1 MREVVEK
8 RLRGQF
14 EYESG
19 SLTFSEHR
27 LELTIDEGSDAE
39 GSFIVYGPKDRIVE
53 GTVSA
58 TELRMSVLTT
68 TFSGA
73 QDTISYHFHGEGLK
87 GGDVLQ
93 GYFRIVS
100 NQGEYQVPFVVSVQI
115 HHIDSEVGDIRNLF
129 HFANLAR
136 TNFNA
141 AVRLFYDP
149 RFAGI
154 FDGNDARYAE
164 LYRGLSVSPGNTQ
177 NVEEFLLAV
186 NKKQQTAF
194 LPDRREIDLPAPVT
208 DQEFI
213 IHISRNGWG
222 YTYLKVE
229 ADAPFIKLSQ
239 HTITEEDFLGNSVSF
254 RFTVRTEALHA
265 GRNIGR
271 LTFRNAFTSFAVDVS
286 VNKPS
291 LPAQERDLQHDQH
304 QLFRLYEAFRLKQ
317 INMDAWMSRTEQ
329 VLKRMNALMPEDL
342 AVRLYRAHF
351 ALTAERDNEAKW
363 ILGQAKSQVEESGD
377 ERMLCYFR
385 YLLVLADEPGVTVDD
400 TVVKIKEALLRSPHD
415 WRLNWLLL
423 YLSDEYTVSLSKK
436 RHLLQE
442 LYTAGCRSP
451 FIYIE
456 ALQMMNTQPGALNQL
471 DYFALDVLRYGVR
484 HDALSAGLREQ
495 ILNLAVREKTASKD
509 LFEIL
514 TALYEK
520 DHAEAALLAVCETLI
535 RAGRTDEAAFPFYAA
550 AVERSLRIT
559 RLYEYYMLSAP
570 MSGKGAERVDIPKE
584 VLMYYSYQS
593 SLPYDKAAALY
604 RYVLENKGD
613 YPELYESYL
622 PQIHAFL
629 KEQISKRHINED
641 LSVLYKNFLTRD
653 MVDADNAHAVLQMLY
668 TARIK
673 TEDPRAVCVIVRYHH
688 LEKEREYPVIGG
700 EAYVPLF
707 GSEYTVLLL
716 DKEDNRYAVSIPHE
730 NVKLILPGQMITY
743 AMPYLTDGE
752 ARIDLFLTEQSG
764 GTLRIEEESLHR
776 YQALA
781 EDKALTDEARAQ
793 IRLALLRYYYDR
805 DYLEELS
812 ALLEQIRPER
822 LTTSARGDVID
833 MMILAGMYEKALS
846 WLKSYG
852 TFEIDARSVV
862 RLYSRMMD
870 REILPGGEDITE
882 IAFYAFR
889 KGKYDERL
897 LRYLTNHF
905 HGMVKEM
912 RDIWKASAGFSV
924 DTYRICERI
933 LVQMLYSGSY
943 IGDRMHV
950 FRDYVN
956 RTGNAEIESAF
967 LSQCAYDSFVKD
979 RVMEEYIFERIARQ
993 HMEGVHLD
1001 KICKLAYLKHYA
1013 ENKKSGVT
1021 PDVEVVRDFLMHL
1034 TREKMLFPFYQDY
1047 IDALPQMVTYAD
1059 KTIMEYRTRPG
1070 NRCIMHYQY
1079 AGEMEDTY
1087 QSVQMTEQYDGVYVT
1102 SFTLFFGEQMQYYI
1116 TESSGGKEEVT
1127 ESGLL
1132 TKNDIAQTHGA
1143 GRFNLI
1149 NDIMIGEALHDY
1161 ETVDRLL
1168 EEYYRKQF
1176 IVSKLFRPFKTD
1188 GSDQT
1193 EKEQA

>member
-14 EYESG
+14 EYDSG

-53 GTVSA
+53 GTVSS

-68 TFSGA
+68 SFSGA
-73 QDTISYHFHGEGLK
+73 QDTISYQFHGEGLK

-93 GYFRIVS
+93 GYFRIIS

-115 HHIDSEVGDIRNLF
+115 RHIDSEVGDIRNLF

-149 RFAGI
+149 KFAGI
-154 FDGNDARYAE
+154 FDGNDAQYEE
-164 LYRGLSVSPGNTQ
+164 LYKGLSVSAGNAQ

-186 NKKQQTAF
+186 NKKQMTQY
-194 LPDRREIDLPAPVT
+194 LPDRTKIELPAPPS

-213 IHISRNGWG
+213 VHISRNGWG
-222 YTYLKVE
+222 YTFLQAE
-229 ADAPFIKLSQ
+229 CDAPFIRLSQ
-239 HTITEEDFLGNSVSF
+239 KTITENDFLGNSVSY
-254 RFTVRTEALHA
+254 RFTVLADALH
-265 GRNIGR
+265 GGSNIAR
-271 LTFRNAFTSFAVDVS
+271 ITFQNAFTSFHVEVTAL
-286 VNKPS
+286 KPY
-291 LPAQERDLQHDQH
+291 LQAQEKDLHHSQHE
-304 QLFRLYEAFRLKQ
+304 LFRLYESFRLKQ
-317 INMDAWMSRTEQ
+317 INMDAWLSRTEQ
-329 VLKRMNALMPEDL
+329 VLKRMNVLAPEDVT
-342 AVRLYRAHF
+342 VRLYRAHF
-351 ALTAERDNEAKW
+351 ALTAGRDNEAKY
-363 ILGQAKSQVEESGD
+363 ILEQLQEAMETHED
-377 ERMLCYFR
+377 ERLRCYYR
-385 YLLVLADEPGVTVDD
+385 YLLVLAEMGDVTVED
-400 TVVKIKEALLRSPHD
+400 TVVRIKEALLKSPHD

-456 ALQMMNTQPGALNQL
+456 ALQMMNVQPSALNAL
-471 DYFALDVLRYGVR
+471 DYFSLDVLRYGVR
-484 HDALSAGLREQ
+484 HNALSEGLQEQ
-495 ILNLAVREKTASKD
+495 ILNLSAKEKTTPKE

-514 TALYEK
+514 SELYKTEKGTTALQ
-520 DHAEAALLAVCETLI
+520 AVCETLI
-535 RAGRTDEAAFPFYAA
+535 RAGRTDEAAFPYYAA
-550 AVERSLRIT
+550 AVARELKIT
-559 RLYEYYMLSAP
+559 RLYEYYMLS
-570 MSGKGAERVDIPKE
+570 IPLNGNREEMKEIPRE

-604 RYVLENKGD
+604 RYLLENKGE
-613 YPELYESYL
+613 YPELYESYQ
-622 PQIHAFL
+622 PQVLSFIR
-629 KEQISKRHINED
+629 EQITKRHINED
-641 LSVLYKNFLTRD
+641 LSVLYKNYLTRET
-653 MVDADNAHAVLQMLY
+653 VDADNAHAVLQMLY
-668 TARIK
+668 TARIR
-673 TEDPRAVCVIVRYHH
+673 TEDMRAVRLVVRYRR
-688 LEKEREYPVIGG
+688 LEEEREYPMTNG

-716 DKEDNRYAVSIPHE
+716 DREDNRYAVSIPHE
-730 NVKLILPGQMITY
+730 NTKLILPGQLATY
-743 AMPYLTDGE
+743 VTPYLTEGMPSL
-752 ARIDLFLTEQSG
+752 DLFLTEQG
-764 GTLRIEEESLHR
+764 KGALRIEEGSLLR
-776 YQALA
+776 YQALS
-781 EDKALTDEARAQ
+781 DNPALTAQARLE
-793 IRLALLRYYYDR
+793 IKTALLKFYYDR
-805 DYLEELS
+805 DYIDRLS
-812 ALLEQIRPER
+812 EQLEQVRPEQLSTR
-822 LTTSARGDVID
+822 TRGDVID
-833 MMILAGMYEKALS
+833 MMILAGMYERALS

-852 TFEIDARSVV
+852 TFEIDARSIV

-870 REILPGGEDITE
+870 AELLTEEEDETE

-897 LRYLTNHF
+897 LSYLTDHF
-905 HGMVKEM
+905 GGMVKEM

-933 LVQMLYSGSY
+933 LVQMLYSGAY
-943 IGDRMHV
+943 IGDRMHI

-956 RTGNAEIESAF
+956 RTGNAEIEAAF

-979 RVMEEYIFERIARQ
+979 RVMEEYVFERIAKQ
-993 HMEGVHLD
+993 HHEGVRLD

-1013 ENKKSGVT
+1013 DSKKSGIA
-1021 PDVEVVRDFLMHL
+1021 PDAEVVRDFLMHL
-1034 TREKMLFPFYQDY
+1034 TREKTYFAFYQDY

-1059 KTIMEYRTRPG
+1059 KTIVEYRTRPG
-1070 NRCIMHYQY
+1070 NRCVMHYQY
-1079 AGEMEDTY
+1079 AGGDTDSFE
-1087 QSVQMTEQYDGVYVT
+1087 SVTMREQYDGIYVT

-1132 TKNDIAQTHGA
+1132 TKNDIAQSLPGS
-1143 GRFNLI
+1143 RFNLI

-1161 ETVDRLL
+1161 ETVDHLL
-1168 EEYYRKQF
+1168 EEYYRRQF
-1176 IVSKLFRPFKTD
+1176 IVKKLFRPFTV
-1188 GSDQT
+1188 SAATEQT
-1193 EKEQA
+1193 E